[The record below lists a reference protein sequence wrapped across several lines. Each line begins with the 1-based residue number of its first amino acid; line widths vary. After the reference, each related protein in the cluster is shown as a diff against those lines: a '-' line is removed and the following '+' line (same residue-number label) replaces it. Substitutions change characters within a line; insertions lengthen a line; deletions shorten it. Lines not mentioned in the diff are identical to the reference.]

1 MCGIAQSESKH
12 SHLIHACVCQAGLC
26 RTLRSSRCWGSENGE
41 EFDSPSSFFP
51 RCFDLSDL
59 AQVDEFK
66 DDFRQTA
73 AEAVLK
79 VGAHMPWQGL
89 AKPKIRRVSQVQL

>member
-1 MCGIAQSESKH
+1 MY
-12 SHLIHACVCQAGLC
+12 ACACQAGLC
-26 RTLRSSRCWGSENGE
+26 RTLRSSRFLGSENGE
-41 EFDSPSSFFP
+41 DFVSPSSFFP

-59 AQVDEFK
+59 AQVDGFK

-79 VGAHMPWQGL
+79 VWGGYTVTL
-89 AKPKIRRVSQVQL
+89 ASRTIHKPRTRIL

>member
-1 MCGIAQSESKH
+1 M
-12 SHLIHACVCQAGLC
+12 
-26 RTLRSSRCWGSENGE
+26 ENGE
-41 EFDSPSSFFP
+41 DFDSPSSFFP

-79 VGAHMPWQGL
+79 VGGHMPLHWP
-89 AKPKIRRVSQVQL
+89 AEPAIRRVLVNKCVVYKQKQ

>member
-1 MCGIAQSESKH
+1 MILPGTHRC
-12 SHLIHACVCQAGLC
+12 LCQAGLC
-26 RTLRSSRCWGSENGE
+26 RTLQSSRRWGSENGGDL
-41 EFDSPSSFFP
+41 DSPSSFFP
-51 RCFDLSDL
+51 RCFNLSDL

-79 VGAHMPWQGL
+79 VGTHM
-89 AKPKIRRVSQVQL
+89 S